1 MMRRQQ
7 ATHVRPHHPNPT
19 RVRPPACRLVTLR
32 NAIRN
37 SFKDVG
43 KGWFNLGESS
53 QETYEF
59 SKLKKFLA
67 LTRFVM
73 EDTLRFLVEDSAARF
88 TTFMQARRAAAGR
101 GGGGGG
107 GGGGGR
113 AGCGV
118 ACDQSSL
125 LQRWR
130 VLGCGRACIRLYTCL
145 CAREQKSSHT

>member
-101 GGGGGG
+101 GGA
-107 GGGGGR
+107 GR
-113 AGCGV
+113 EGRLWRGV
-118 ACDQSSL
+118 RPVVAAAAVEGAWL
-125 LQRWR
+125 RPR
-130 VLGCGRACIRLYTCL
+130 VHSAVYLPM
-145 CAREQKSSHT
+145 CA